1 MRILHYDVAVHWG
14 GSFACVYNKRLLSF
28 TYGKDTGDLI
38 VTIGRI
44 LIIVSNFNKANEHDR
59 RIP

>member
-14 GSFACVYNKRLLSF
+14 GSFACVYNKRILSF

-38 VTIGRI
+38 VTIGRM
-44 LIIVSNFNKANEHDR
+44 LIIVSDINKIDECNR
-59 RIP
+59 GVP